1 MAPFNSVKRFL
12 RVLRLYG
19 LIAGVYYLID
29 NLYWLIAHLYWT
41 LVATIRKI
49 DCPAFVM
56 PVNAPGG
63 THASPCF

>member
-19 LIAGVYYLID
+19 LIVGVYYLID
-29 NLYWLIAHLYWT
+29 NSYWLIAHLNWT
-41 LVATIRKI
+41 LVATIRKN
-49 DCPAFVM
+49 DGPAFVM
-56 PVNAPGG
+56 LVNAPGG